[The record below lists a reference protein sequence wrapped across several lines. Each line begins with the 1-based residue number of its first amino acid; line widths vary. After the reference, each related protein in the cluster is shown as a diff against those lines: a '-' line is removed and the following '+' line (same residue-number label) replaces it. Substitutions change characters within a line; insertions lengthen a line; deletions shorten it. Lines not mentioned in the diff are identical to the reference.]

1 MNLRDIVLNYLTDN
15 EKGMQ
20 QLITWFLNDVMK
32 EEVAQ
37 QAGVPRY
44 ARSSTR
50 RAHRNG
56 YRQRSLKTRYGEV
69 TLLKPQLREIPFETK
84 IFERYSRTEKALV
97 NAIIESYLQGVS
109 TRKVEVVISHLGVS
123 QISPSY
129 VSKVAQELDEQVK
142 SFLERPIDPHTP
154 YLFVDASY
162 SKVRDGIQYVT
173 KALLVVVGV
182 RDDGCREILGARVAD
197 AEHELT

>member
-20 QLITWFLNDVMK
+20 QLITWFLDDVMK
-32 EEVAQ
+32 EEAAQ

-50 RAHRNG
+50 SAHRNG
-56 YRQRSLKTRYGEV
+56 YRPRTLKTRYGE
-69 TLLKPQLREIPFETK
+69 LSLQKPQLREIPFETK
-84 IFERYSRTEKALV
+84 VFDRYSRTEKALV

-109 TRKVEVVISHLGVS
+109 TRKVETVISHLGVS

-129 VSKVAQELDEQVK
+129 VSKVAQELDEQVR
-142 SFLERPIDPHTP
+142 SFLERPIHSHIQ
-154 YLFVDASY
+154 YLFVGCVVFQSERRNP
-162 SKVRDGIQYVT
+162 VRHQSS
-173 KALLVVVGV
+173 ARSR
-182 RDDGCREILGARVAD
+182 RDTGRRIPGNSRISRS
-197 AEHELT
+197 